1 MTEAINKDS
10 KNKKIT
16 ASKHIRKQDNISDVT
31 MISLMFIVKFYHF
44 QRVVRTMPSIYDGV
58 FPRK

>member
-1 MTEAINKDS
+1 MTEAINKDN

-16 ASKHIRKQDNISDVT
+16 ASKHRKQDNISDVA
-31 MISLMFIVKFYHF
+31 MVSLMFIVKFNHF

>member
-1 MTEAINKDS
+1 MTEAINKDN

-16 ASKHIRKQDNISDVT
+16 ASKRRKQDNISDVT
-31 MISLMFIVKFYHF
+31 MLSLMFIVKFNHF

>member
-1 MTEAINKDS
+1 MTDAINKDS

-16 ASKHIRKQDNISDVT
+16 ASKRRKQDNISDVT
-31 MISLMFIVKFYHF
+31 MVSLMVIVKFNHF

-58 FPRK
+58 FP

>member
-16 ASKHIRKQDNISDVT
+16 ASKRRKQDNISDVT
-31 MISLMFIVKFYHF
+31 MVSLMVIVKFNHF

-58 FPRK
+58 FP

>member
-16 ASKHIRKQDNISDVT
+16 ASKRRKQDNISDVT
-31 MISLMFIVKFYHF
+31 MVSLMVIVKFNHF
-44 QRVVRTMPSIYDGV
+44 QRVVRTMPSIYNGV
-58 FPRK
+58 FP

>member
-1 MTEAINKDS
+1 MTEAINKDN

-16 ASKHIRKQDNISDVT
+16 ASKRRKQDNISDVT
-31 MISLMFIVKFYHF
+31 MVSLMFIVKFNHF

>member
-16 ASKHIRKQDNISDVT
+16 ASKRRKQDNISDVT
-31 MISLMFIVKFYHF
+31 MVSLMVIVKFDHF

-58 FPRK
+58 FP